1 MSLFKSAS
9 HYSDQPGY
17 LTLPGAGSDGAA
29 SRAAKRHAARCGL
42 TNLKGKSAGSANLI
56 RKLHRRLRHRV
67 QPITTT
73 TEERMTP
80 TNHPSRRRSVSALL
94 VAALAVAANL
104 FALPVSAQD
113 FPNKPIKLVIPY
125 PPGGATDVIG
135 RIVALKLSEALG
147 QQVVVDNRA
156 GAAGSIGA
164 AAVATAPADGY
175 TLLMG
180 ALTSHSINAALQ
192 PNLPFDLVKDF
203 VPVGVVGQVPLVFV
217 VNPKV
222 PVKTLKELMA
232 YAKANPGV
240 SFASS
245 GNGSPQHMAGELFK
259 SMTKLDMLHV
269 PYKGS
274 GPAMNDLIGGQVQ
287 SMIETMPAALPH
299 IKAGSLRPL
308 AIAMPTRSAN
318 LPDVPTAAEAGLP
331 DFIVTSL
338 FGVLTPAK
346 TPPALVAK
354 LTAALEKVLALPD
367 THTRME
373 AQGVITGYLN
383 PPDSAKR
390 IKAEMDKWTRV
401 AKEANIKLE

>member
-1 MSLFKSAS
+1 
-9 HYSDQPGY
+9 
-17 LTLPGAGSDGAA
+17 
-29 SRAAKRHAARCGL
+29 
-42 TNLKGKSAGSANLI
+42 
-56 RKLHRRLRHRV
+56 
-67 QPITTT
+67 
-73 TEERMTP
+73 MTP
-80 TNHPSRRRSVSALL
+80 LNFISRRHFGRTALAAVL
-94 VAALAVAANL
+94 ALAAGLLPAHVAA
-104 FALPVSAQD
+104 QD
-113 FPNKPIKLVIPY
+113 YPSKPIKLVIPY

-156 GAAGSIGA
+156 GATGSIGA

-175 TLLMG
+175 TLLLG

-192 PNLPFDLVKDF
+192 PNLSFDLAKDF

-232 YAKANPGV
+232 YAKSNPGV
-240 SFASS
+240 SYASS

-299 IKAGSLRPL
+299 IKANNLRPL
-308 AIAMPTRSAN
+308 AIAMPTRSTN

-331 DFIVTSL
+331 DFIVTSM
-338 FGVLTPAK
+338 FGVLAPAK
-346 TPPALVAK
+346 TPPAIVAK
-354 LTAALEKVLALPD
+354 LTGTLEKVLALPD
-367 THTRME
+367 TQSRMD

>member
-1 MSLFKSAS
+1 MTPSIFQRARQRAGALLAL
-9 HYSDQPGY
+9 GAM
-17 LTLPGAGSDGAA
+17 LLAAALPG
-29 SRAAKRHAARCGL
+29 
-42 TNLKGKSAGSANLI
+42 
-56 RKLHRRLRHRV
+56 V
-67 QPITTT
+67 
-73 TEERMTP
+73 
-80 TNHPSRRRSVSALL
+80 
-94 VAALAVAANL
+94 VAA
-104 FALPVSAQD
+104 QD
-113 FPNKPIKLVIPY
+113 YPGKPIKLVIPY

-156 GAAGSIGA
+156 GATGSIGA

-175 TLLMG
+175 TLLLG

-192 PNLPFDLVKDF
+192 PNLSFDLARDF

-240 SFASS
+240 SYASS

-287 SMIETMPAALPH
+287 TMIETMPAALPH
-299 IKAGSLRPL
+299 IKANNLRAL
-308 AIAMPTRSAN
+308 AIAMPARSSN
-318 LPDVPTAAEAGLP
+318 LPDVPTAAETGLP
-331 DFIVTSL
+331 DFIVTSM
-338 FGVLTPAK
+338 FGLLAPAK
-346 TPPALVAK
+346 TPPAIVAK
-354 LTAALEKVLALPD
+354 LTATLEKVLAQPD
-367 THTRME
+367 TQARME

-383 PPDSAKR
+383 PSDSAKR
-390 IKAEMDKWTRV
+390 IKAEIDKWTRV
-401 AKEANIKLE
+401 AKDANIKLE